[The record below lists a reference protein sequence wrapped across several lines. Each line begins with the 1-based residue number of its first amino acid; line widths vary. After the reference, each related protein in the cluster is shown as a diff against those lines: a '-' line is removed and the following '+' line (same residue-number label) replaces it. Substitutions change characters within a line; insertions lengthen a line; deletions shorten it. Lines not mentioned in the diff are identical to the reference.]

1 MTQFGYALLG
11 LTAVVAVLVAVLAF
25 ALMKFAAAA
34 QDARRGVR
42 HRHDSEAALFS
53 AAMQDAMSRFKT
65 QEEAVLARATAAER
79 LSGLIVESLSAGLIV
94 VAANGRVEIL
104 NRAASRM
111 LDLGEDPIGR
121 HYGDVLRGVPPLK
134 DVVAEC
140 LETGRSVVRRPVPI
154 ADASR
159 RSHFGVTVSPLSGT
173 DERGVVCLFSDLTTV
188 VELEEQLRLKD
199 ALARVGELTAGI
211 AHEFRNGLATIHG
224 YSRLLDPAA
233 LPQTYRPYVEGIRQ
247 ETDAL
252 GQIVSN
258 FLDFAKPEKTSFLP
272 VNLGRI
278 ARRAADDL
286 QRELPSGT
294 TVEVAGEFED
304 MQGDEMLLRQLF
316 GNLVRNAAEACHA
329 TGVQPYIAIRG
340 AVDPARRSCT
350 VTVAD
355 NGPGIPES
363 DRERV
368 FQPFF
373 TTRSRGTGLGLAVV
387 QKIAVTHNGRVVVG
401 TSPSGG
407 ASIELTF
414 PMGEMASAGGPV
426 A

>member
-1 MTQFGYALLG
+1 MTQFGYTLLG
-11 LTAVVAVLVAVLAF
+11 LTAIIAVLVAVLAF
-25 ALMKFAAAA
+25 ALLKFGAAAR
-34 QDARRGVR
+34 DARRSARDG
-42 HRHDSEAALFS
+42 HASEAALLS

-65 QEEAVLARATAAER
+65 QEQAVLARATAAER

-104 NRAASRM
+104 NRAAGRM
-111 LDLGEDPIGR
+111 LDVDENAIGGDYGE
-121 HYGDVLRGVPPLK
+121 VLRSVPALK
-134 DVVAEC
+134 DVVGEC
-140 LETGRSVVRRPVPI
+140 LATGSSVVRRSVPI
-154 ADASR
+154 AGAGR

-173 DERGVVCLFSDLTTV
+173 DERGVICLFSDLTTV

-233 LPQTYRPYVEGIRQ
+233 LPQAYRPYVEGIRQ
-247 ETDAL
+247 ETNAL
-252 GQIVSN
+252 GQIVTN
-258 FLDFAKPEKTSFLP
+258 FLDFAKPERTSFLP
-272 VNLGRI
+272 INLGRI

-286 QRELPSGT
+286 QRELPAGT
-294 TVEVAGEFED
+294 TVEVTGEFEE

-316 GNLVRNAAEACHA
+316 GNLVRNAAEACA
-329 TGVQPYIAIRG
+329 AAGVQPYIAIRG
-340 AVDPARRSCT
+340 VVDHARRNYV

-355 NGPGIPES
+355 NGPGIPEA
-363 DRERV
+363 DRGRV

-387 QKIAVTHNGRVVVG
+387 QKIAVTHNGRVMVG

-414 PMGEMASAGGPV
+414 PMIDQALIGGPT

>member
-11 LTAVVAVLVAVLAF
+11 LTAIIAVLVAVLAF
-25 ALMKFAAAA
+25 ALLKFASAAR
-34 QDARRGVR
+34 DARRGTR
-42 HRHDSEAALFS
+42 DGHASEAVLFS
-53 AAMQDAMSRFKT
+53 AAMQDAMSRLKT
-65 QEEAVLARATAAER
+65 QEQAVLARATAAER

-104 NRAASRM
+104 NRAAGRM
-111 LDLGEDPIGR
+111 LEVGENAIGGD
-121 HYGDVLRGVPPLK
+121 YGEVLRGVPALK
-134 DVVAEC
+134 DVVADC
-140 LETGRSVVRRPVPI
+140 LATGSSVVRRSVPI
-154 ADASR
+154 SDAGR

-233 LPQTYRPYVEGIRQ
+233 LPQAYRPYVEGIRQ

-252 GQIVSN
+252 GQIVTN
-258 FLDFAKPEKTSFLP
+258 FLDFAKPERTSFLP

-294 TVEVAGEFED
+294 TVEVTGEFED

-316 GNLVRNAAEACHA
+316 GNLVRNAAEACAA
-329 TGVQPYIAIRG
+329 TGVQPYIGIRG
-340 AVDPARRSCT
+340 VVDHARRNYV
-350 VTVAD
+350 VTVED

-401 TSPSGG
+401 TSQSGG
-407 ASIELTF
+407 ATIELTF
-414 PMGEMASAGGPV
+414 PMNDGALIGGPV